1 MRYFYSKNL
10 DNKTQFA
17 ELANTDKQHLFKT
30 LRGKIGDEIG
40 ILNGNGIIAK
50 AKIIDKNCFEIIS
63 FKEYSKPKSEIHIFL
78 SMPKK
83 QKIDFLLKQTT
94 EIGVTSINPIVTTN
108 TEFKYLAKY
117 KEKWEFSLIE
127 GCKQSK
133 NPFIPIIN
141 EPIPFEEAINKVEN
155 IQSFYGAVTQNNNF
169 KDIEFESNLAWF
181 VGPEGG
187 FSEKEIKLMEV
198 SKFIPFNISP
208 HIMRIETAV
217 ITGANLLQNIR
228 NSRSLLA
235 K

>member
-17 ELANTDKQHLFKT
+17 ELANNDKQHLFKT
-30 LRGKIGDEIG
+30 LRGKIGDDIG
-40 ILNGNGIIAK
+40 VLNGNGIIAK

-63 FKEYSKPKSEIHIFL
+63 LKEYSKPKTEMHIFL

-94 EIGVTSINPIVTTN
+94 EVGVASINPIVTTN

-117 KEKWEFSLIE
+117 KSKWELSLIE

-133 NPFIPIIN
+133 NPFAPIIN
-141 EPIPFEEAINKVEN
+141 EPISFNDAINKVDN
-155 IQSFYGAVTQNNNF
+155 MQSFYGAVTENNNF
-169 KDIEFESNLAWF
+169 KDIKFQKDLAWF

-187 FSEKEIKLMEV
+187 FTEEEIKLMET
-198 SKFIPFNISP
+198 SKIIPFNISP

-217 ITGANLLQNIR
+217 ITGANLLQN
-228 NSRSLLA
+228 LA
-235 K
+235 CFRK